1 MSKESE
7 ADVVVDKLSDLFPS
21 SADLSTE
28 QVVAQSQHESE
39 GGNLGVRKIDD
50 TDTKQS
56 DIQYLRVP
64 DMGSV
69 ECYQLDDGTW
79 AVTRR
84 DKLPHNKED
93 KL

>member
-1 MSKESE
+1 
-7 ADVVVDKLSDLFPS
+7 
-21 SADLSTE
+21 
-28 QVVAQSQHESE
+28 
-39 GGNLGVRKIDD
+39 
-50 TDTKQS
+50 
-56 DIQYLRVP
+56 
-64 DMGSV
+64 MGSV